1 MPDATT
7 PADRSDDPS
16 SSAAPPA
23 ARRVPALCVVWAITG
38 VLAIAGAVV
47 GSAHPWSRPGLAAL
61 LAAAAITLQIAP
73 IRLGHDAQS
82 EYLHLDEAF
91 LVPMA
96 IFLSAPE
103 MAVGLALAVLAGNLW
118 HRRGWMRTAFNS
130 GQAAAT
136 AAVGASVARAAGAG
150 TGAFTGRSAAAAVA
164 GVLVYSVLS
173 MVAVAAIICLA
184 QTLILQ
190 TGRCVEPERRDKC
203 SATCDDA
210 I

>member
-1 MPDATT
+1 
-7 PADRSDDPS
+7 
-16 SSAAPPA
+16 
-23 ARRVPALCVVWAITG
+23 LCVVWAITG

-118 HRRGWMRTAFNS
+118 HRRGP
-130 GQAAAT
+130 G
-136 AAVGASVARAAGAG
+136 
-150 TGAFTGRSAAAAVA
+150 GR
-164 GVLVYSVLS
+164 
-173 MVAVAAIICLA
+173 
-184 QTLILQ
+184 
-190 TGRCVEPERRDKC
+190 RRDRRLHRPQRGRRRGRRPRVFGALDGGRGGDHLPG
-203 SATCDDA
+203 SDPDIADR
-210 I
+210 